1 MFALSLIDGPRHIMK
16 PWYRLITALLVPILG
31 FIGLHLTNSGFSD
44 IENFRKL
51 ERIPLTGIVGSVD
64 GEVQLSGIA
73 IKHQKS
79 LKTPHTSTQAL
90 YYRYLLEEEYEDSD
104 GDTQW
109 RTLRDETRSVDF
121 TLRDKQGTALL
132 RAANLSYS
140 DIDWNAKQSSRDY
153 SGDLRHTEWT
163 IIQGDK
169 INIIGWMKNGS
180 GRSQLPQ
187 VQFTTPGDYVPII
200 SEYSID
206 SAQSSMGSSAI
217 LSIWGGI
224 TASILMCFMLMFT
237 LRRHKVVTFLALMT
251 IISSALLLQLGYQS
265 LKLNVAGGAERVK
278 SHLASTQ
285 KAIDGV
291 FSTNGL
297 QYTGLSDVFDTQ
309 QSQFSQLSASEK
321 SRLDNWRLTAYEVQ
335 QRYLAQVA
343 HFPEAQYASTIGADK
358 IAGIALTPALQKAA
372 DARLADLQL
381 TRTDHNQ
388 VMILVGLLVMVIFSW
403 LGFRT
408 IRFKRM
414 QENVIATKVGGVA
427 YGLAETN
434 GKLLP
439 LTKEDDSR
447 ITLSGPLSGKQCCWY
462 HYQVKEKRGSGKDA
476 SWVTV
481 TDEKE
486 SVDFRCEDHTG
497 SIYVDADEAEFIT
510 RHKESS
516 SIGNRRYY
524 EESIRP
530 KDQLYVFG
538 EAQITAENKGDE
550 LCFGK
555 PDKAPF
561 IVSNYSEEEVKF
573 VKGAKGILL
582 LSLGISLMFLCS
594 IWMAG
599 NQGNFSTIDFL
610 LASLSA
616 PGLSLM
622 MMIMFMY
629 NDLIFLKQRCERNF
643 ANIQVA
649 LKKRFDLTPQLVSVI
664 KKYLQHEGELHEK
677 LAAVRGYH
685 QAENSDEGIQSTGAY
700 LKQNANLLAQ
710 ATGRIS
716 VEAHPELKGNEVI
729 ADLHKRL
736 VHLENE
742 VELIREG
749 FNYSVTEYNTRI
761 EVFPDVLIAKLFKFD
776 KKRLIQ
782 LD

>member
-16 PWYRLITALLVPILG
+16 PWYRLITALLIPVLG
-31 FIGLHLTNSGFSD
+31 FISLHLTNSGFSD
-44 IENFRKL
+44 IEDFRKL
-51 ERIPLTGIVGSVD
+51 ERIPLTSIVGSVD

-73 IKHQKS
+73 KKHQKS
-79 LKTPHTSTQAL
+79 LKTPHTQTPAL

-121 TLRDKQGTALL
+121 TLRDNQGIALL
-132 RAANLSYS
+132 RAAGLGYA
-140 DIDWNAKQSSRDY
+140 DINWDAKQSSRNY

-163 IIQGDK
+163 ITQGDR
-169 INIIGWMKNGS
+169 INIIGWMKNVS
-180 GRSQLPQ
+180 GRDQLPQ
-187 VQFTTPGDYVPII
+187 VLFTTPGNYVPII

-217 LSIWGGI
+217 LSIWVGI

-251 IISSALLLQLGYQS
+251 IITSVLLLQLGFQS

-278 SHLASTQ
+278 SHLVSTQ
-285 KAIDGV
+285 KAIEGV
-291 FSTNGL
+291 FAANGL
-297 QYTGLSDVFDTQ
+297 QYTGLSDVFDVRQ
-309 QSQFSQLSASEK
+309 PQFSQLTANEK

-335 QRYLAQVA
+335 HRYLAQVA

-358 IAGIALTPALQKAA
+358 IAGIALTPALQKVA
-372 DARLADLQL
+372 DARLAGLQL

-388 VMILVGLLVMVIFSW
+388 FMILIGLLVMVIFSL
-403 LGFRT
+403 LGFRV

-439 LTKEDDSR
+439 LTTEDDSR
-447 ITLSGPLSGKQCCWY
+447 LTLSGPLSGKQCCWY

-497 SIYVDADEAEFIT
+497 SIYVDADDAEFIT
-510 RHKESS
+510 RHKESRNS
-516 SIGNRRYY
+516 GNRRYY
-524 EESIRP
+524 EESIRLN
-530 KDQLYVFG
+530 DQLYVFG
-538 EAQITAENKGDE
+538 EAKITAENKGDE

-573 VKGAKGILL
+573 VKGAKGLLL

-599 NQGNFSTIDFL
+599 NQGNFSTVDFL

-616 PGLSLM
+616 PALSLM

-649 LKKRFDLTPQLVSVI
+649 LKKRFDLTPQLVRVI
-664 KKYLQHEGELHEK
+664 KKYLQHESDLQEK
-677 LAAVRGYH
+677 LAAIRGY
-685 QAENSDEGIQSTGAY
+685 QQTDNYDEGIQAAGRY
-700 LKQNANLLAQ
+700 LKQNSGVLSE
-710 ATGRIS
+710 ATGLIS
-716 VEAHPELKGNEVI
+716 VEGHPELKGNE
-729 ADLHKRL
+729 ALSDLHKRL
-736 VHLENE
+736 IHLENE

-749 FNYSVTEYNTRI
+749 FNHSVTEYNTRI
-761 EVFPDVLIAKLFKFD
+761 EIFPDVLIAKLFKFD
-776 KKRLIQ
+776 RKRLIQ